1 MSQDG
6 VSGTQ
11 AVSQLVF
18 SIGSRANGV
27 KVAEGAVQ
35 PVAKA
40 EASTPQPQQ
49 SAQNAPKGSDKIDLT
64 A

>member
-6 VSGTQ
+6 VTGTP

-18 SIGSRANGV
+18 SVGPRPDGV

-35 PVAKA
+35 PVAKV
-40 EASTPQPQQ
+40 EAPAPQPEQ
-49 SAQNAPKGSDKIDLT
+49 SAQAAPKGSDKIDLT

>member
-6 VSGTQ
+6 VTGTP

-18 SIGSRANGV
+18 SVGQRLDGV
-27 KVAEGAVQ
+27 KVPQNAVQ
-35 PVAKA
+35 PVAKV
-40 EASTPQPQQ
+40 EASTPQPEQ